1 MGSGIYSE
9 YPREAIDEPE
19 LSQRAIDL
27 FERLDALFESGK
39 FDPTK
44 IARIWNPLTGELVD
58 KET

>member
-1 MGSGIYSE
+1 MGSGIYPE
-9 YPREAIDEPE
+9 YPGKAVDEPK
-19 LSQRAIDL
+19 LSKRAVDL

-44 IARIWNPLTGELVD
+44 ITRILNPLTGELVD